1 MNRDWNEM
9 RKKAMALVWTRAF
22 QTEVRASVNALR
34 WKWTYC
40 VQGTLRRPV

>member
-1 MNRDWNEM
+1 M
-9 RKKAMALVWTRAF
+9 RKKAIALFWARAF

-40 VQGTLRRPV
+40 VQATSRRPV